1 MKKITRRQF
10 LTSAGATS
18 AALLLSSL
26 PHAAAADENCLR
38 KVTPAAT
45 NSNDLSWDMA
55 EEILT
60 HISDPVFPAY
70 TVNVRDYGAV
80 PNDGKLDTAA
90 IQRAIDETSARG
102 GGTVVI
108 PSGVYD
114 VGAITLKSNV
124 NLHLES
130 KDTVLRFTRDITPAN
145 YPLVFAHYEGSKLYN
160 WSPLIY
166 AYQQEN
172 IALTGKGTLDGQA
185 DKNNW
190 WNWSRTVNPDGT
202 ITRPSS
208 ADAKLLRKMTDNGT
222 PAEERIFGEGHYLRP
237 NFYQPIECTN
247 VLVEGVTIAN
257 SPMWELN
264 PVLCTNFTARGVT
277 IDTHGYNNDGCDPE
291 NCNYVLIENCFFN
304 TGDDCIAV
312 KAGRNRDG
320 RELGEAGHPTQNL
333 IIRNNTFA
341 DGHGGIACGS
351 EMSGGIKN
359 LFADNNTFDSP
370 TLNYALRFK
379 TNAERG
385 GAVENIYLRNSKV
398 KSVGNAVVHATML
411 YDVGRDGNYLPQFKN
426 ITIENLT
433 SSGGEYGIFM
443 EAFEEVPI
451 TGLVFRNV
459 NISNVGTDIRALN
472 WEDPVMENVTINGKT
487 YPRPVETKVL
497 GVPVPGQ
504 RIEGSSTLLGGED
517 TDLSSKWLISD
528 SADGDYHFFRIRR
541 SYAVPSYLAGKYIKF
556 VSTDRSGNQD
566 ASIPYKV
573 LRSAEIAGTTNDAEL
588 LRAASK
594 GYIDENDALDLNR
607 PITKRECAKMLG
619 KLWNLTAPSAPV
631 TISDVPASDPDY
643 GVIAAVVEAG
653 MIELK
658 DPTSAIAQGTLYNAG
673 VTSSES
679 AKRTAFLPDATI
691 DRDEMGHIALLSCG
705 VPYNETLGTQPKFDD
720 ASQIESVYKSNV
732 GASAYFGFV
741 TAKTGNSYL
750 PKEKTT
756 LEDLI
761 RIVERISDFS
771 NKYFFQPPPNSSP
784 PEASCMLPAGSFV
797 SLLKRRTKRG
807 CCTRIKPGATAPFSC
822 FLSINWCSKNQ
833 YASSGSVGAAVISR

>member
-10 LTSAGATS
+10 LASAGASS
-18 AALLLSSL
+18 AALLLSGLPAYAAEENSL
-26 PHAAAADENCLR
+26 FKAS
-38 KVTPAAT
+38 PAAT
-45 NSNDLSWDMA
+45 NSNNLTWSMA

-60 HISDPVFPAY
+60 HISDPVFPDY
-70 TVNVRDYGAV
+70 SVNVLDYGAV

-90 IQRAIDETSARG
+90 IQRAIDETSAHG
-102 GGTVVI
+102 GGTVII

-124 NLHLES
+124 NLHLQSE
-130 KDTVLRFTRDITPAN
+130 DTVLRFTKDITPAN

-185 DKNNW
+185 DKNTW
-190 WNWSRTVNPDGT
+190 WDWSRKTNPDGSVT
-202 ITRPSS
+202 KLSS
-208 ADAKLLRKMTDNGT
+208 ADVKVLRTMTDSGV

-237 NFYQPIECTN
+237 NFYQPIDCTN
-247 VLVEGVTIAN
+247 VLIEGVTVTN

-277 IDTHGYNNDGCDPE
+277 IDSHGYNNDGCDPE
-291 NCNYVLIENCFFN
+291 NCNYVLIENCYFN

-320 RELGEAGHPTQNL
+320 RELGEAGYPTQNL

-351 EMSGGIKN
+351 EMSGSIKN

-370 TLNYALRFK
+370 NLNYALRFK

-385 GAVENIYLRNSKV
+385 GTIENVYLRNSKV

-411 YDVGRDGNYLPQFKN
+411 YDVGRDGNYLPGFKN

-433 SSGGEYGIFM
+433 SNGGEYGIFM
-443 EAFEEVPI
+443 EAFDEVPI

-459 NISNVGTDIRALN
+459 DISNVGTDIRALN
-472 WEDPVMENVTINGKT
+472 WEDPVMENVTINGKK
-487 YPRPVETKVL
+487 YPRPVETKIL
-497 GVPVPGQ
+497 GIPVPGQ
-504 RIEGSSTLLGGED
+504 RIEGSSNLLGGEN
-517 TDLSSKWLISD
+517 TDLSYKWLISD
-528 SADGDYHFFRIRR
+528 TADGNYYIFYLG
-541 SYAVPSYLAGKYIKF
+541 SNYKVPSYLTGRYIKF
-556 VSTDRSGNQD
+556 VATDRNGGKD
-566 ASIPYKV
+566 TSIPYKILKSTTV
-573 LRSAEIAGTTNDAEL
+573 AGVTGDAEL

-594 GYIDENDALDLNR
+594 GYIDENADLDLNR
-607 PITKRECAKMLG
+607 LITKRDCAKMLG
-619 KLWNLTAPSAPV
+619 KLWNLTAPSSPV
-631 TISDVPASDPDY
+631 AMSDVPQNDPDY
-643 GVIAAVVEAG
+643 NVIAAVVEAG
-653 MIELK
+653 MMELK
-658 DPTSAIAQGTLYNAG
+658 DPTSAYAQGTLYNAG
-673 VTSSES
+673 VSSSENS
-679 AKRTAFLPDATI
+679 KRTAFLPDSTI
-691 DRDEMGHIALLSCG
+691 DRDEMGYIALLSCG

-732 GASAYFGFV
+732 GASAYFGFI
-741 TAKTGNSYL
+741 TAKSGNNFM

-761 RIVERISDFS
+761 RIVERISDFA
-771 NKYFFQPPPNSSP
+771 NK
-784 PEASCMLPAGSFV
+784 
-797 SLLKRRTKRG
+797 
-807 CCTRIKPGATAPFSC
+807 
-822 FLSINWCSKNQ
+822 
-833 YASSGSVGAAVISR
+833 

>member
-70 TVNVRDYGAV
+70 TVNVLDYGAV

-90 IQRAIDETSARG
+90 IQRAIDETSAHG

-202 ITRPSS
+202 TTRPSS
-208 ADAKLLRKMTDNGT
+208 ADAKLLRKMTDDGT

-487 YPRPVETKVL
+487 YPRPVETKIL

-541 SYAVPSYLAGKYIKF
+541 SYAVPSYLSGKYIKF

-566 ASIPYKV
+566 TSIPYKV

-619 KLWNLTAPSAPV
+619 KLWNLTAPSASV
-631 TISDVPASDPDY
+631 AISDVPASDPDY

-658 DPTSAIAQGTLYNAG
+658 DPTSASAQGTLYNAG
-673 VTSSES
+673 YAPQPTWAYDEALKTWVYMEGAGRPYGSLYMAEWT
-679 AKRTAFLPDATI
+679 PDGYYVNA
-691 DRDEMGHIALLSCG
+691 DG
-705 VPYNETLGTQPKFDD
+705 VWE
-720 ASQIESVYKSNV
+720 
-732 GASAYFGFV
+732 
-741 TAKTGNSYL
+741 
-750 PKEKTT
+750 
-756 LEDLI
+756 
-761 RIVERISDFS
+761 
-771 NKYFFQPPPNSSP
+771 
-784 PEASCMLPAGSFV
+784 PA
-797 SLLKRRTKRG
+797 R
-807 CCTRIKPGATAPFSC
+807 
-822 FLSINWCSKNQ
+822 
-833 YASSGSVGAAVISR
+833 

>member
-45 NSNDLSWDMA
+45 NSNGLSWDMA

-70 TVNVRDYGAV
+70 TVNVLDYGAV

-90 IQRAIDETSARG
+90 IQRAIDETSAHG

-130 KDTVLRFTRDITPAN
+130 KDTILRFTRDITPAN

-202 ITRPSS
+202 ITKPGNN
-208 ADAKLLRKMTDNGT
+208 DVKLLRKMTGNGT

-247 VLVEGVTIAN
+247 VLIEGVTIAN

-411 YDVGRDGNYLPQFKN
+411 YDVGRDGDYLPQFKN

-487 YPRPVETKVL
+487 YPRPVETKIL

-631 TISDVPASDPDY
+631 TISDIPASDPDY

-673 VTSSES
+673 VTSSEG

-691 DRDEMGHIALLSCG
+691 DRTRWATSLCCPAACLTTRRWALSRSSTTPARSNPCTRTTW
-705 VPYNETLGTQPKFDD
+705 VPAPT
-720 ASQIESVYKSNV
+720 
-732 GASAYFGFV
+732 SA
-741 TAKTGNSYL
+741 L
-750 PKEKTT
+750 
-756 LEDLI
+756 
-761 RIVERISDFS
+761 
-771 NKYFFQPPPNSSP
+771 SP
-784 PEASCMLPAGSFV
+784 PRP
-797 SLLKRRTKRG
+797 
-807 CCTRIKPGATAPFSC
+807 ATATCPRKRP
-822 FLSINWCSKNQ
+822 LWKI
-833 YASSGSVGAAVISR
+833 

>member
-70 TVNVRDYGAV
+70 TVNVLDYGAV

-90 IQRAIDETSARG
+90 IQRAIDETSAHG

-130 KDTVLRFTRDITPAN
+130 KDTILRFTRDITPAN

-202 ITRPSS
+202 ITKPGNN
-208 ADAKLLRKMTDNGT
+208 DVKLLRKMTDNGT

-247 VLVEGVTIAN
+247 VLIEGVTIAN

-411 YDVGRDGNYLPQFKN
+411 YDVGRDGDYLPQFKN

-487 YPRPVETKVL
+487 YPRPVETKIL

-573 LRSAEIAGTTNDAEL
+573 LRSAEIAGTTNEC
-588 LRAASK
+588 RAAARCLQ
-594 GYIDENDALDLNR
+594 GLHR
-607 PITKRECAKMLG
+607 RE
-619 KLWNLTAPSAPV
+619 
-631 TISDVPASDPDY
+631 
-643 GVIAAVVEAG
+643 
-653 MIELK
+653 
-658 DPTSAIAQGTLYNAG
+658 
-673 VTSSES
+673 
-679 AKRTAFLPDATI
+679 
-691 DRDEMGHIALLSCG
+691 
-705 VPYNETLGTQPKFDD
+705 
-720 ASQIESVYKSNV
+720 
-732 GASAYFGFV
+732 
-741 TAKTGNSYL
+741 
-750 PKEKTT
+750 
-756 LEDLI
+756 
-761 RIVERISDFS
+761 
-771 NKYFFQPPPNSSP
+771 
-784 PEASCMLPAGSFV
+784 
-797 SLLKRRTKRG
+797 RRTRPEPPHHQARMRQDAGQAVESDRPVCTGHDLRYSRKR
-807 CCTRIKPGATAPFSC
+807 PGLRRHRRCGRGRHDRAE
-822 FLSINWCSKNQ
+822 
-833 YASSGSVGAAVISR
+833 GSHQRHRTGHSVQRRCHQL

>member
-70 TVNVRDYGAV
+70 TVNVLDYGAV

-90 IQRAIDETSARG
+90 IQRAIDETSAHG

-130 KDTVLRFTRDITPAN
+130 KDTILRFTRDITPAN

-202 ITRPSS
+202 ITKPGNK
-208 ADAKLLRKMTDNGT
+208 DVKLLRKMTDNGT

-247 VLVEGVTIAN
+247 VLIEGVTIAN

-459 NISNVGTDIRALN
+459 EMRGVKAPFVINMFYFCDPDGHGPYVQCRDAMPVDEYTPRLGTLTMEDIVATDAQFAGCYFDGLPEQPIERIS
-472 WEDPVMENVTINGKT
+472 MKNVTITFDPNAM
-487 YPRPVETKVL
+487 
-497 GVPVPGQ
+497 
-504 RIEGSSTLLGGED
+504 
-517 TDLSSKWLISD
+517 
-528 SADGDYHFFRIRR
+528 AD
-541 SYAVPSYLAGKYIKF
+541 
-556 VSTDRSGNQD
+556 
-566 ASIPYKV
+566 
-573 LRSAEIAGTTNDAEL
+573 
-588 LRAASK
+588 
-594 GYIDENDALDLNR
+594 NR
-607 PITKRECAKMLG
+607 PNVKKLPIYAENVKEIDLHNVKITGYEGERLRFA
-619 KLWNLTAPSAPV
+619 
-631 TISDVPASDPDY
+631 
-643 GVIAAVVEAG
+643 
-653 MIELK
+653 
-658 DPTSAIAQGTLYNAG
+658 
-673 VTSSES
+673 
-679 AKRTAFLPDATI
+679 
-691 DRDEMGHIALLSCG
+691 
-705 VPYNETLGTQPKFDD
+705 
-720 ASQIESVYKSNV
+720 NV
-732 GASAYFGFV
+732 GHF
-741 TAKTGNSYL
+741 
-750 PKEKTT
+750 E
-756 LEDLI
+756 ED
-761 RIVERISDFS
+761 
-771 NKYFFQPPPNSSP
+771 
-784 PEASCMLPAGSFV
+784 
-797 SLLKRRTKRG
+797 
-807 CCTRIKPGATAPFSC
+807 
-822 FLSINWCSKNQ
+822 
-833 YASSGSVGAAVISR
+833 